1 MAYDSLRDFV
11 RKLEAAGELKR
22 ISVEVDPVLEIT
34 EIADREM
41 KLPNGGQALLFE
53 KCKGSPFPLLINGY
67 GSTKRMAM
75 ALGVNDVEDIA
86 RELEGLLKA
95 KPPTSFKDAIALL
108 GTAFELRHAKP
119 KSVKSGPCKEIVTNA
134 GASKKRGTG
143 IVASPTLI
151 PKSAMG
157 RPPADI
163 DLFDL
168 PVQKCW
174 PQDAGRFVCM
184 PLVITRDPDN
194 GSRNVGTYRMQVID
208 ERTTFMHWQLHKT
221 GARHWRR
228 YMELKQRMPVAVALG
243 GDPVYAFAATAPLPD
258 GIDEMMLAGYLRK
271 KSVEMVKCD
280 TNDLEVPADC
290 DFVLEGYVEP
300 EEKLDLEGPFG
311 DHTGYYTLPEPYP
324 KFHIERITH
333 RRDAV
338 YPSTIVG
345 VPPMEDFY
353 MGTASVRIFLPVFK
367 TNFNEIVDMALPAEG
382 AFHNLVIV
390 SIKKQF
396 PYHAMKVM
404 HGLWG
409 MGQMMFT
416 KIIVVV
422 DADVNVHDT
431 SEVLFRL
438 TANIDPERDII
449 FTKGPADVL
458 DHATPVMGF
467 GSKIGIDATH
477 KLKGEANTRPWPP
490 ILRMDDAVKKRVDDL
505 LRHATR

>member
-11 RKLEAAGELKR
+11 QKLDAAGELKR
-22 ISVEVDPVLEIT
+22 IPVETDPVLEIT
-34 EIADREM
+34 AIADREM
-41 KLPNGGQALLFE
+41 KSPGGGKALLFE
-53 KCKGSPFPLLINGY
+53 KCKGAKFPLLINAY
-67 GSTKRMAM
+67 GSTKRMAL

-86 RELEGLLKA
+86 RELERLLKA
-95 KPPTSFKDAIALL
+95 KPPTSFKEAIALI
-108 GTAFELRHAKP
+108 GTALELRHARP
-119 KSVKSGPCKEIVTNA
+119 KAGNA
-134 GASKKRGTG
+134 AF
-143 IVASPTLI
+143 SPQL
-151 PKSAMG
+151 SA
-157 RPPADI
+157 
-163 DLFDL
+163 LSEL
-168 PVQKCW
+168 PIQKCW
-174 PQDAGRFVCM
+174 PQDAGRFICM

-194 GSRNVGTYRMQVID
+194 GTRNVGTYRMQVID

-228 YMELKQRMPVAVALG
+228 YMELKKRMPVAVALG
-243 GDPVYAFAATAPLPD
+243 GDPVYEFAATAPLPD
-258 GIDEMMLAGYLRK
+258 GIDEMMLAGFLRK
-271 KSVEMVKCD
+271 KSVEMVKCQ

-290 DFVLEGYVEP
+290 DFVIEGYVEP
-300 EEKLDLEGPFG
+300 EDKLELEGPFG

-324 KFHIERITH
+324 KFHIERIAA
-333 RRDAV
+333 RRDAI
-338 YPSTIVG
+338 YPSTVVG

-367 TNFNEIVDMALPAEG
+367 MNFNEIVDMALPAEG
-382 AFHNLVIV
+382 VFHNLVVV

-422 DADVNVHDT
+422 DADVNVHNT

-477 KLKGEANTRPWPP
+477 KMPGEANCRQWPP
-490 ILRMDDAVKKRVDDL
+490 PIKMDEAVTRRVDEL
-505 LRHATR
+505 LRQMH

>member
-1 MAYDSLRDFV
+1 MAYESLREFV
-11 RKLEAAGELKR
+11 QRLETAGELKR

-41 KLPNGGQALLFE
+41 KLPGGGKALLFE
-53 KCKGSPFPLLINGY
+53 RCKGSSFPLLINAY
-67 GSTKRMAM
+67 GSRKRMAL
-75 ALGVNDVEDIA
+75 ALGVKDVEDIA
-86 RELEGLLKA
+86 HELEGLLKA
-95 KPPTSFKDAIALL
+95 KPPTSFKEALAL
-108 GTAFELRHAKP
+108 IGTALELRHAKP
-119 KSVKSGPCKEIVTNA
+119 KTVAA
-134 GASKKRGTG
+134 GVSMQELPG
-143 IVASPTLI
+143 L
-151 PKSAMG
+151 SA
-157 RPPADI
+157 
-163 DLFDL
+163 L
-168 PVQKCW
+168 PIQKCW

-208 ERTTFMHWQLHKT
+208 EHTTFMHWQLHKT

-228 YMELKQRMPVAVALG
+228 YMELKKRMPVAVALG
-243 GDPVYAFAATAPLPD
+243 GDPSYEFAATAPLPD
-258 GIDEMMLAGYLRK
+258 GIDEMMFAGFLRK
-271 KSVEMVKCD
+271 KSVEMVKCR

-290 DFVLEGYVEP
+290 DFVIEGYVDP
-300 EEKLDLEGPFG
+300 EEKLELEGPFG

-324 KFHIERITH
+324 KFHVERIAH
-333 RRDAV
+333 QRDAI

-345 VPPMEDFY
+345 VPPTEDFY
-353 MGTASVRIFLPVFK
+353 MGLASVRIFLPVFK
-367 TNFNEIVDMALPAEG
+367 MNFPEIVDMALPAEG
-382 AFHNLVIV
+382 VFHNLVVV

-416 KIIVVV
+416 KMIVVV
-422 DADVNVHDT
+422 EADVDVHNT

-438 TANIDPERDII
+438 CANIDPERDII

-477 KLKGEANTRPWPP
+477 KLPGEANTRTWPP
-490 ILRMDDAVKKRVDDL
+490 TIKMDEATKKRAEQIVRAL
-505 LRHATR
+505 ERGGA